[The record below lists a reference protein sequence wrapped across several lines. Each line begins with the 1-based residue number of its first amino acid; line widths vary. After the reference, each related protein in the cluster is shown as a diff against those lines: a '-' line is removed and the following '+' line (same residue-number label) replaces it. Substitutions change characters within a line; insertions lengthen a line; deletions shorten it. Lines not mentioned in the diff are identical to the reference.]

1 MAMEVIMEYCPETDS
16 EVCIRISFNRQY
28 NILTEWTCTEAAL
41 YRCDTY
47 KKTLQC
53 PLLDSI
59 LEKKHL
65 YLP

>member
-1 MAMEVIMEYCPETDS
+1 MAHCYETDS
-16 EVCIRISFNRQY
+16 NVSITINFDPHHKKLTGWVCNVAS
-28 NILTEWTCTEAAL
+28 L

-65 YLP
+65 SP